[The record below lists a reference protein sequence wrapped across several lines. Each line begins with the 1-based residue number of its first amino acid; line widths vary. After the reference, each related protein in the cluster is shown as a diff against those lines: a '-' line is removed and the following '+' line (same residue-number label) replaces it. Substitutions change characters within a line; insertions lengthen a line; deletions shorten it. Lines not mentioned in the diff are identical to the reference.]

1 MDGGWSGRPGSAT
14 GAEVNAPQLRHHK
27 RRSGKA
33 PLVMLTAYDEPS
45 ARLADAAGVDLLLVG
60 DSVAN
65 VVLGHADT
73 LHVTM
78 AMMAHHVAAVAAA
91 KPAAMIVAD
100 MPWLSYHGTPAEAV
114 ANAGLLIRAGAQAV
128 KVEGGRNRLP
138 VVQALVD
145 AEIPVIGH
153 LGLTPQ
159 SVLALGGYRVQAKTT
174 DAAELLLADALAL
187 EAAGICALVLEAVPT
202 NVGAAVTEAL
212 NVATIGIGAGAD
224 TDGQVLV
231 FHDILG
237 LTGKTPAKFVRQ
249 YADVGAVITAAIGSF
264 AADVRGGSFP
274 SVDETYPIVSGPSH

>member
-1 MDGGWSGRPGSAT
+1 
-14 GAEVNAPQLRHHK
+14 
-27 RRSGKA
+27 
-33 PLVMLTAYDEPS
+33 
-45 ARLADAAGVDLLLVG
+45 
-60 DSVAN
+60 
-65 VVLGHADT
+65 
-73 LHVTM
+73 
-78 AMMAHHVAAVAAA
+78 
-91 KPAAMIVAD
+91 MIVAD

-114 ANAGLLIRAGAQAV
+114 ANAGVLIRAGAQAV

-212 NVATIGIGAGAD
+212 NVAIIGIGAGAD

-237 LTGKTPAKFVRQ
+237 LTGKTSAKFVRQ
-249 YADVGAVITAAIGSF
+249 YANLAEIATQALRAYV
-264 AADVRGGSFP
+264 ADVQGGNFP
-274 SVDETYPIVSGPSH
+274 TEAESYGASQALSDHLGN

>member
-1 MDGGWSGRPGSAT
+1 
-14 GAEVNAPQLRHHK
+14 
-27 RRSGKA
+27 
-33 PLVMLTAYDEPS
+33 
-45 ARLADAAGVDLLLVG
+45 
-60 DSVAN
+60 
-65 VVLGHADT
+65 
-73 LHVTM
+73 
-78 AMMAHHVAAVAAA
+78 
-91 KPAAMIVAD
+91 

-114 ANAGLLIRAGAQAV
+114 ANAGVLIRAGAQAV

-212 NVATIGIGAGAD
+212 NVAIIGIGAGAD

-249 YADVGAVITAAIGSF
+249 YAEVGAAITAAIGSF

-274 SVDETYPIVSGPSH
+274 SAGETYAADSDPSH

>member
-1 MDGGWSGRPGSAT
+1 M
-14 GAEVNAPQLRHHK
+14 NAPQLRNHK
-27 RRSGKA
+27 RRDGKA

-65 VVLGHADT
+65 VVLGHTDT
-73 LHVTM
+73 LHVTID
-78 AMMAHHVAAVAAA
+78 MMAHHVAAVAVA

-114 ANAGLLIRAGAQAV
+114 ANAGVLIRAGAQAV

-202 NVGAAVTEAL
+202 TVGAAVTEAL

-249 YADVGAVITAAIGSF
+249 YAEVGAAITAAIGSF

-274 SVDETYPIVSGPSH
+274 SAGETYGADSAPSH